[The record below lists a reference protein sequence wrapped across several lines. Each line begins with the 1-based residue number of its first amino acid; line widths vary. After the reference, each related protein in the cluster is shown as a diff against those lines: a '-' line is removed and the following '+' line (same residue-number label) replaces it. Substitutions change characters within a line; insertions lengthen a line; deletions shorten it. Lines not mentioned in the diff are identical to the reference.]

1 MKKLWIVGAALV
13 AASSAYAATNVAG
26 VTQTAANLITVVA
39 APATPAAVPA
49 KVLTPAN
56 SPVDAEGYA
65 WGAGRKTGPL
75 GLIQQPVVE
84 TNFKADDLLV
94 PAWGTGAIPQSGAPD
109 VVGAFRFICM
119 PGHVAKDDPIVFKNQ
134 PGKSHLHQ
142 FFGNTA
148 VNAFSTYGSLRKSG
162 DSTCNNRLNR
172 SAYWIPAMLN
182 GKGKVVRPDYVSI
195 YYKRLPDSSPACR
208 IEGKACVEMPRGLR
222 FVFGYNMGTGKSENN
237 FYFNCDG
244 PTATPGHYPDL
255 VTAAKVCPVGNRIGV
270 VIQAPS
276 CWNGRQLDSTSHR
289 SHMAFPSYGW
299 DGILKCPTTH
309 PYIVPTFTLGAWYT
323 VDEDL
328 DTSGDW
334 SEGKSTWTLAS
345 DSMPGMTTQ
354 RPGTT
359 FHADWIGAWDDKV
372 LAMWTENCINKLLN
386 CSGGDLGNGLQL
398 KMRDDFTWNA
408 TPRLVDIPK

>member
-13 AASSAYAATNVAG
+13 AASSAYAATNTASVSQAATSVVA
-26 VTQTAANLITVVA
+26 VVA
-39 APATPAAVPA
+39 APAPPPAA
-49 KVLTPAN
+49 KVLTPQN
-56 SPVDAEGYA
+56 SPVDAEGYP

-75 GLIQQPVVE
+75 GLVQQPSVE

-94 PAWGTGAIPQSGAPD
+94 PSWGTGAIPQSGAPD

-119 PGHVAKDDPIVFKNQ
+119 PGHVARDDPIVFKNQ

-195 YYKRLPDSSPACR
+195 YYKRLPDSSPTCQ
-208 IEGKACVEMPRGLR
+208 IEGKACVDMPRGLR
-222 FVFGYNMGTGKSENN
+222 FVFGYNMGTGKSDGN
-237 FYFNCDG
+237 FSFNCDG

-255 VTAAKVCPVGNRIGV
+255 VVAAKNCPVGNRLGAA
-270 VIQAPS
+270 IQAPS
-276 CWNGRQLDSTSHR
+276 CWNGRQLDSADHR

-299 DGILKCPTTH
+299 WGYLKCPATH

-328 DTSGDW
+328 DTSGEW

-345 DSMPGMTTQ
+345 DTMPGMATQ
-354 RPGTT
+354 RPGST
-359 FHADWIGAWDDKV
+359 FHADWIGAWDDRV
-372 LAMWTENCINKLLN
+372 LKMWTDNCINKLLN

-398 KMRDDFTWNA
+398 RMRDDFSWNA
-408 TPRLVDIPK
+408 TPRLVDMPK

>member
-1 MKKLWIVGAALV
+1 MKKLWIMSAALV
-13 AASSAYAATNVAG
+13 AATSAYAATNAAT
-26 VTQTAANLITVVA
+26 VTQVASNLVTVVA
-39 APATPAAVPA
+39 APAAQVTQQVPTSVKLAADGLP
-49 KVLTPAN
+49 L
-56 SPVDAEGYA
+56 YA
-65 WGAGRKTGPL
+65 ARKTGPL
-75 GLIQQPVVE
+75 NLMQQPVFE
-84 TNFKADDLLV
+84 SNFKTDNLLV

-119 PGHVAKDDPIVFKNQ
+119 PGQVLKDDPIVFPGQ
-134 PGKSHLHQ
+134 PGRSHAHQ
-142 FFGNTA
+142 FFGNTRA
-148 VNAFSTYGSLRKSG
+148 DAFSDYGKLRSSG
-162 DSTCNNRLNR
+162 DSTCNNKLNR
-172 SAYWIPAMLN
+172 SAYWVPAMLN

-195 YYKRLPDSSPACR
+195 YYKRLPDSSPACQ

-222 FVFGYNMGTGKSENN
+222 FVFGYDMASGKSDNN

-255 VTAAKVCPVGNRIGV
+255 VTAARVCPVGNRIGV

-276 CWNGRQLDSTSHR
+276 CWNGRELNPKNHR

-299 DGILKCPTTH
+299 DGILKCPATH

-345 DSMPGMTTQ
+345 DSMPGMATQ

-372 LAMWTENCINKLLN
+372 LQMWTDNCINKLLN

-408 TPRLVDIPK
+408 TPRLVDMPK